1 LTSIGRAGYTGAAD
15 FYCAPGGH
23 PMPDLDRADLLDL
36 LGQLGAPDD
45 ASALAAARALHGKVS
60 EAGLTWDTLL
70 RLDADASRHEQDD
83 SPPDATSA
91 DAPSARH
98 SGGKAEVALL
108 IERLLARA
116 SISDALREELVDF
129 KRAIADGSFD
139 EMDAQYVRALAKRL
153 RA

>member
-1 LTSIGRAGYTGAAD
+1 
-15 FYCAPGGH
+15 
-23 PMPDLDRADLLDL
+23 MPDLDRAELLEL
-36 LGQLGAPDD
+36 LGRLGASDD
-45 ASALAAARALHGKVS
+45 ASVLVAARDLHGKISASGV
-60 EAGLTWDTLL
+60 TWDTLL
-70 RLDADASRHEQDD
+70 RLDADATGHEQDD
-83 SPPDATSA
+83 RAPEETSA
-91 DAPSARH
+91 PGERP

-116 SISDALREELVDF
+116 AISDTLREELVDF